1 VLQKLVLD
9 ASPNMQQQWKYLDY
23 LSLSLSPPITTMTE
37 FLSYFDQLED
47 DGQRTKFIREQFLIH
62 SSEDKVTKFENEV
75 YRLYKLFLKNKEDP
89 PPPPPPQPPSSDNGN
104 KENQKASDFQEP
116 DRLMQLIERKE
127 STSDDSSPTESAPST
142 SSNTN
147 KNNLSPLRLR
157 KLQDQERRANMGVG
171 LKI

>member
-1 VLQKLVLD
+1 
-9 ASPNMQQQWKYLDY
+9 MQQQWKYLDY

-62 SSEDKVTKFENEV
+62 SSKDKVTKFENEV

-89 PPPPPPQPPSSDNGN
+89 PPPPSSSSYPPPPPPDSGN
-104 KENQKASDFQEP
+104 KEDQTASEFQEP
-116 DRLMQLIERKE
+116 DRLMQLIECKE
-127 STSDDSSPTESAPST
+127 TTSDDNSATESTPST
-142 SSNTN
+142 SSNKN
-147 KNNLSPLRLR
+147 NLSKNNLSPLRLR
-157 KLQDQERRANMGVG
+157 KLQDQERRANMGMG